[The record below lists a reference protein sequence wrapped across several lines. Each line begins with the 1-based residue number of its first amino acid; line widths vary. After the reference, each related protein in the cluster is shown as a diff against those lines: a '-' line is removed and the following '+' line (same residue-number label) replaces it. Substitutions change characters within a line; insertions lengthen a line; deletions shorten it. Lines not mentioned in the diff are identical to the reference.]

1 MMNIETSLPISPFTL
16 ARLDVHVFRASVS
29 KPVVTSF
36 NTMNSRATALLR
48 VEDTDGAHG
57 WGEIWGNFPTITSEH
72 RARLAAWA
80 LPSLAIGAEISN
92 PAAFHAHVRAKL
104 RVIEV
109 QSDEPGPIAG
119 IAAALDQAI
128 WDLAARKHD
137 VSLRR
142 LLRGNAP
149 DTVPAYAS
157 GLNPKGAADQVAAAR
172 MRGFQRFKL
181 KIGFGNDVDLPNID
195 DIRANMTDD
204 EILFVDANMR
214 WSPEEAT
221 TQVGKLSDYGLGWIE
236 EPIRAD
242 EPAEVWRALHTA
254 TTTPLAGG
262 ENLRGDQAFT
272 ESLEWLKFM
281 QPDVGKLGG
290 ISGCYAIARQALDAG
305 VTYCPHWL
313 SGGVGLLHSANLLA
327 GVGGDGVLEMDVNEN
342 PLREAVLG
350 GAIELRDGNAHMPTG
365 PGIGLDVDATIR
377 DLESRRV
384 FHETIT
390 EAGG

>member
-1 MMNIETSLPISPFTL
+1 MTIETSLPISPFTL
-16 ARLDVHVFRASVS
+16 TRLDIHVFRASVS

-36 NTMNSRATALLR
+36 KTMNSRATALLR

-57 WGEIWGNFPTITSEH
+57 WGEIWGNFPTITSEY

-80 LPSLAIGAEISN
+80 LPSLAIGAKVSD

-149 DTVPAYAS
+149 DSVPAYAS
-157 GLNPKGAADQVAAAR
+157 GLNPKGAANQVAAAR

-181 KIGFGNDVDLPNID
+181 KIGFGDDVDLPNLD
-195 DIRANMTDD
+195 DIRAGMTDD

-214 WSPEEAT
+214 WSPEEAA

-242 EPAEVWRALHTA
+242 EPAEAWRALRTA

-272 ESLEWLKFM
+272 ESLEWLNFM

-342 PLREAVLG
+342 PAPS
-350 GAIELRDGNAHMPTG
+350 NC
-365 PGIGLDVDATIR
+365 ATAM
-377 DLESRRV
+377 LTCRRGRASGSMSMRPS
-384 FHETIT
+384 ET
-390 EAGG
+390 

>member
-1 MMNIETSLPISPFTL
+1 MTIETSLPISPFRLT
-16 ARLDVHVFRASVS
+16 RLDIHVFRASVS

-119 IAAALDQAI
+119 IAAALDQAV

-214 WSPEEAT
+214 WSPEEAI

-242 EPAEVWRALHTA
+242 EPAEAWRALHTA

>member
-1 MMNIETSLPISPFTL
+1 MTIETSLPISSFTL
-16 ARLDVHVFRASVS
+16 TRLDIHVFRASVS

-36 NTMNSRATALLR
+36 KTMNSRATALLR

-119 IAAALDQAI
+119 IAAALDQAV

-272 ESLEWLKFM
+272 ESLEWLNFM

-342 PLREAVLG
+342 PLREAVSG

>member
-1 MMNIETSLPISPFTL
+1 MTIETSLPISPFRLT
-16 ARLDVHVFRASVS
+16 RLDIHVFRASVS

-36 NTMNSRATALLR
+36 KTMNSRATALLR

-80 LPSLAIGAEISN
+80 LPSLAIGAEVSD

-119 IAAALDQAI
+119 IAAALDQAV

-181 KIGFGNDVDLPNID
+181 KIGFGDDVDLPNLD

-214 WSPEEAT
+214 WSPEEAA

-242 EPAEVWRALHTA
+242 EPAEAWRALHTA

-272 ESLEWLKFM
+272 ESLEWLNFM

-342 PLREAVLG
+342 PLREAVSG

>member
-1 MMNIETSLPISPFTL
+1 MTIETSLPISPFTL
-16 ARLDVHVFRASVS
+16 ARIDIHVFRASVF

-36 NTMNSRATALLR
+36 KTMNSRATALIR

-80 LPSLAIGAEISN
+80 LPSLTIGAEITD
-92 PAAFHAHVRAKL
+92 PAAFHAHLRAKL

-137 VSLRR
+137 VPLRR
-142 LLRGNAP
+142 LLHSNAP
-149 DTVPAYAS
+149 DSVPAYAS
-157 GLNPKGAADQVAAAR
+157 GLNPKDAVNQVATAR
-172 MRGFQRFKL
+172 ARGFQRFKL
-181 KIGFGNDVDLPNID
+181 KIGFGDDVDLPNID
-195 DIRANMTDD
+195 DIRTGMTDD

-221 TQVGKLSDYGLGWIE
+221 IQVGKLSDYRLGWIE
-236 EPIRAD
+236 EPLRAD
-242 EPAEVWRALHTA
+242 EPAEAWRAVRAATA
-254 TTTPLAGG
+254 TPLAGG
-262 ENLRGDQAFT
+262 ENLRSDQAFT
-272 ESLEWLKFM
+272 EALEWLNFM

-290 ISGCYAIARQALDAG
+290 ISGCYSIARQALNVG

-327 GVGGDGVLEMDVNEN
+327 GVGGDGFLEMDVNEN
-342 PLREAVLG
+342 PLRDAVLE
-350 GAIELRDGNAHMPTG
+350 GAIKLRDGNAHLPVG
-365 PGIGLDVDATIR
+365 PGIGLDVDNAVR
-377 DLESRRV
+377 VLEPRRV

-390 EAGG
+390 QAGG

>member
-1 MMNIETSLPISPFTL
+1 MTIETSLPISPFRLT
-16 ARLDVHVFRASVS
+16 RLDIHVFRASVS

-119 IAAALDQAI
+119 IAAALDQAV

-181 KIGFGNDVDLPNID
+181 KIGFGDDVDLPNLD

-242 EPAEVWRALHTA
+242 EPAEAWRALHTA

-272 ESLEWLKFM
+272 ESLEWLNFM

-342 PLREAVLG
+342 PLREAVSG

>member
-1 MMNIETSLPISPFTL
+1 MTIETSLPISPFTL
-16 ARLDVHVFRASVS
+16 TRLDIHVFRASVS

-36 NTMNSRATALLR
+36 KTMNSRATALLR

-80 LPSLAIGAEISN
+80 LPSLAIGAEVSD

-104 RVIEV
+104 QVIEV

-149 DTVPAYAS
+149 DSVPAYAS
-157 GLNPKGAADQVAAAR
+157 GLNPKGAANQVAAAR

-181 KIGFGNDVDLPNID
+181 KIGFGDNVDLPNLD
-195 DIRANMTDD
+195 AIRAGMTDD
-204 EILFVDANMR
+204 ETLFVDANMR
-214 WSPEEAT
+214 WSPEEAA

-242 EPAEVWRALHTA
+242 EPAEAWRALRTT

-272 ESLEWLKFM
+272 ESMEWLNFM

-342 PLREAVLG
+342 PLREAVSG
-350 GAIELRDGNAHMPTG
+350 GAIELRDGDAHMPTG
-365 PGIGLDVDATIR
+365 PGIGLDVDAAVR

-384 FHETIT
+384 LHETIT
-390 EAGG
+390 EARD

>member
-1 MMNIETSLPISPFTL
+1 MTIETSLPISPFRLT
-16 ARLDVHVFRASVS
+16 RLDIHVFRASVS

-80 LPSLAIGAEISN
+80 LPSLAIGAEVSD
-92 PAAFHAHVRAKL
+92 PVAFHAHVRDKL

-119 IAAALDQAI
+119 IAAALDQAV

-181 KIGFGNDVDLPNID
+181 KIGFGDDVDLPNLD

-204 EILFVDANMR
+204 ETLFVDANMR
-214 WSPEEAT
+214 WSPEEAA

-242 EPAEVWRALHTA
+242 EPAEAWRALHTA

-272 ESLEWLKFM
+272 ESLEWLNFM

-342 PLREAVLG
+342 PLREAVSG